1 MSVNQAAEQL
11 LAIIQN
17 RRLQGEKT
25 GMTAL
30 LLPATTPLQL
40 HLLMSL

>member
-17 RRLQGEKT
+17 RRLQGENT
-25 GMTAL
+25 GMIGL
-30 LLPATTPLQL
+30 LLAATTPHQS